1 MTKYSPMF
9 FDATK
14 NTRSQII
21 KMNII
26 VGGGVR
32 GLNIL
37 TSLLLIPLTINYI
50 SSELYGVWLTL
61 SSVIQWISFFDVGF
75 GNGLRNK
82 LGEAIA
88 LKKYKL
94 GKIYVSSTYFTL
106 TAIFVPICILCYFFA
121 PYLDWADFIN
131 LDKQYNPILISTA
144 RVILLSFSFQMIFKL
159 IQNVALAFQ
168 QSAFSS
174 FIDTMGQ
181 LTSLIFIYI
190 LTITIEPNL
199 TYVALVFCFSPLVV
213 YIVASAIC
221 YSTIYKK
228 VTPNVRYV
236 HFRAIKLIF
245 SLGGEFFIIQIAA
258 LVLFQM
264 INILISRLSGPE
276 QVTNYNIAYKY
287 LSTSLMIFNI
297 IMAPMWSAF
306 TDAYVKKD
314 IVWMTRIYKRF
325 IQLFLLSSILILF
338 CVIISPWVYSIW
350 IGDKVSIPLWLTIT
364 VGIYMCEFIWCQI
377 HATIING
384 TGKIRFQLY
393 TAVAMMLLFL
403 PLAIALGHIIGVYGI
418 LFAMILI
425 NFPGVFYGRYQVK
438 RLINFKAKGI
448 FNQ

>member
-190 LTITIEPNL
+190 LLN
-199 TYVALVFCFSPLVV
+199 
-213 YIVASAIC
+213 YIM
-221 YSTIYKK
+221 
-228 VTPNVRYV
+228 
-236 HFRAIKLIF
+236 F
-245 SLGGEFFIIQIAA
+245 
-258 LVLFQM
+258 
-264 INILISRLSGPE
+264 
-276 QVTNYNIAYKY
+276 
-287 LSTSLMIFNI
+287 
-297 IMAPMWSAF
+297 
-306 TDAYVKKD
+306 
-314 IVWMTRIYKRF
+314 
-325 IQLFLLSSILILF
+325 
-338 CVIISPWVYSIW
+338 
-350 IGDKVSIPLWLTIT
+350 
-364 VGIYMCEFIWCQI
+364 
-377 HATIING
+377 
-384 TGKIRFQLY
+384 
-393 TAVAMMLLFL
+393 
-403 PLAIALGHIIGVYGI
+403 HIIK
-418 LFAMILI
+418 F
-425 NFPGVFYGRYQVK
+425 
-438 RLINFKAKGI
+438 
-448 FNQ
+448 